1 MFWSWLLSLLGGPL
15 VGQVIAA
22 LNKRVDAETERQKI
36 DADTAVKAIDA
47 EIEARREARA
57 ILIAE
62 QGRWYT
68 AIIRPL
74 FALPFV
80 IYIGKLVVWDKVL
93 GLGTTDPLSP
103 ELWSV
108 CMTVIGAY
116 FIGRTVEKVATTV
129 TSRRKD

>member
-1 MFWSWLLSLLGGPL
+1 MDAWKTKQNAQTDQERIRADVTVEAIKAELGA
-15 VGQVIAA
+15 Q
-22 LNKRVDAETERQKI
+22 Q
-36 DADTAVKAIDA
+36 
-47 EIEARREARA
+47 EARA

-80 IYIGKLVVWDKVL
+80 IYIWKLVVWDKVL
-93 GLGTTDPLSP
+93 GLGSTDPLSP

-108 CMTVIGAY
+108 LTTIIAAF
-116 FIGRTVEKVATTV
+116 FIGRSAEKIASTF
-129 TSRRKD
+129 TSRR